1 MMPLY
6 SMALIMLTYS
16 IMQLSIMIL
25 SIKAP
30 NITKLVITTL
40 KVMTISPI
48 YIYINVCVCIYR
60 VSQMANN
67 KYIINNHIGDIKINL
82 KS

>member
-16 IMQLSIMIL
+16 MMPLSIMIL

-30 NITKLVITTL
+30 NITKLV
-40 KVMTISPI
+40 PYI
-48 YIYINVCVCIYR
+48 YIYVCVCVCIYR